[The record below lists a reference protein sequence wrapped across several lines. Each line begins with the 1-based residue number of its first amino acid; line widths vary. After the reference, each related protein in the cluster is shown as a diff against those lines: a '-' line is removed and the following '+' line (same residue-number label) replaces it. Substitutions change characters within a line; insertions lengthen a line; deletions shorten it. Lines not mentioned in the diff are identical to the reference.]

1 MAARPAPAYDREVQ
15 ASAFDERA
23 FFQAVAGSGARAL
36 LIGRRALIALGLPV
50 MTRDYDFWIH
60 ADDAAL
66 LNVALAPL
74 ELHPTRSPDGDRE
87 IGRYVL
93 EGDEHVDVLVE
104 RAVGTVDGEMVAF
117 DEIWPRRQQ
126 VVLDGDVAVAIPCID
141 DLVRTKKF
149 AARPRDADDIRWLLR
164 LKETP

>member
-1 MAARPAPAYDREVQ
+1 METDTRAARCR
-15 ASAFDERA
+15 SHTR
-23 FFQAVAGSGARAL
+23 
-36 LIGRRALIALGLPV
+36 IGLPGPPPP
-50 MTRDYDFWIH
+50 R
-60 ADDAAL
+60 
-66 LNVALAPL
+66 
-74 ELHPTRSPDGDRE
+74 PDGP
-87 IGRYVL
+87 YVP

-104 RAVGTVDGEMVAF
+104 RAVGTVAGEMVAF

-141 DLVRTKKF
+141 DLIRTKKF